1 MLNPKRLL
9 AFSSVASLA
18 LGLCSSP
25 ALAQEQLAVAAAESA
40 EAESAA
46 AEPGVDAVASDA
58 AVPAE
63 NAPEGEIIVTA
74 RKRSERLQDVPLS
87 VAAVSG
93 QTMQQQGIRKIE
105 DLQTKVPNFKMTE
118 TGIGS
123 NIAIRGIFSGVNQG
137 FEQSVGTYIDGI
149 HHGRAQQ
156 SRAPFLDVQRVEVLR
171 GPQSI
176 LFGKNSIAGALNII
190 SAQPTNQ
197 LEGYVQGNYQLDS
210 DDWEL
215 LGAVS
220 GPITDRVRARV
231 AGRFHDGD
239 GYIKNLT
246 LDRSEP
252 QRKDWNLRGIV
263 DWDVTDN
270 FELSFKAEHGE
281 FDTDGRNIEIYN
293 ELPSTKLG
301 GLTFGRTYA
310 QILSLLGADSSVL
323 NNEKDD
329 KRSSN
334 GDTSDNSSSTYV
346 LTANLN
352 TGIGQL
358 TSITGYNKFNY
369 DELCD
374 CDFTGAVLLNVDLDE
389 KYEQFSQEIR
399 LVSDT
404 SRKFEYIVGGFYQTS
419 DHSYRDNINIP
430 SNSLLVPVVNAS
442 APGFGTLIA
451 GTRAA
456 REANVETD
464 ILSAFGQLTYKFNDH
479 FRVTAGGRVTHE
491 KKDGDRTL
499 TIEGIDGTPLAAGM
513 QAIVAPLVYGQLFRI
528 SSTNLV
534 TIAGMGIP
542 QSGMAQAL
550 LNLLGSHPVEGSLS
564 KTGFVPS
571 VVLQYDVN
579 PDIMFYGSFTKGT
592 KSGGYD
598 FRGNNRGFYPSMD
611 DAFEFD
617 EEQATNWEAGA
628 KTRFLDGRA
637 IFNAAL
643 YHTKIRDLQVS
654 VFDGVLGYVV
664 GNADARTQGIEVDGR
679 FAVTPTLTLRGSGAL
694 TDFEF
699 TNYSNGQCYPGQT
712 PDGSGGQ
719 CDYEGKTNQLV
730 PDWQATLAIDWSH
743 AITNGLE
750 LRTTADMFA
759 SDGYFLSPTLDPN
772 QVQDSYAKFNMR
784 LAVGD
789 PGRRWEVALLGK
801 NIFDERTVSMGVQ
814 TPLAFSPTTFGAYSQ
829 ANVVDEGRTVALQG
843 RFNF

>member
-1 MLNPKRLL
+1 MLNRMNLL
-9 AFSSVASLA
+9 AFASVTSLA
-18 LGLCSSP
+18 FALCP
-25 ALAQEQLAVAAAESA
+25 TAATAQEQAALDAAVSTDALSAVEAADNA
-40 EAESAA
+40 EASAA
-46 AEPGVDAVASDA
+46 A
-58 AVPAE
+58 PAE

-74 RKRSERLQDVPLS
+74 RKRSESLQDVPLS

-93 QTMQQQGIRKIE
+93 QAMQQQGIKKIE

-123 NIAIRGIFSGVNQG
+123 QIAIRGIFSGVNQG

-149 HHGRAQQ
+149 HFGRAQQ

-190 SAQPTNQ
+190 SAQPTSE
-197 LEGYVQGNYQLDS
+197 LEGYVQGNWQPDG

-220 GPITDRVRARV
+220 GPITNNVRARV
-231 AGRFHDGD
+231 AGRVHTGD

-246 LDRSEP
+246 LNRSEP
-252 QRKDWNLRGIV
+252 QRDDWNLRGIV
-263 DWDVTDN
+263 DWEVTDN
-270 FELSFKAEHGE
+270 LEISLKAEHGE
-281 FDTDGRNIEIYN
+281 FDTKGRNIEIYN
-293 ELPSTKLG
+293 ELPSTKAG
-301 GLTFGRTYA
+301 FLTFGRTYA

-323 NNEKDD
+323 NNVKDD

-334 GDTSDNSSSTYV
+334 GDTSDNKSSTYV
-346 LTANLN
+346 LTANLD

-358 TSITGYNKFNY
+358 TSITGYNNFKY
-369 DELCD
+369 DEFCD
-374 CDFTGAVLLNVDLDE
+374 CDFTGATLLNVDLEE

-399 LVSDT
+399 LASDT
-404 SRKFEYIVGGFYQTS
+404 TGRFEYIVGGFYQTS

-430 SNSLLVPVVNAS
+430 SNSLLVPVVNS
-442 APGFGTLIA
+442 MAPGFGNFLA
-451 GTRAA
+451 ATRAA

-464 ILSAFGQLTYKFNDH
+464 ILSAFGQVTYKFNDH
-479 FRVTAGGRVTHE
+479 FRVNVGGRVTHE
-491 KKDGDRTL
+491 KKEGDRTL
-499 TIEGIDGTPLAAGM
+499 TIEGIDGSALAGM
-513 QAIVAPLVYGQLFRI
+513 QAVGAPLVYGQLFRI
-528 SSTNLV
+528 SSTNL
-534 TIAGMGIP
+534 TDIAALGLVP
-542 QSGMAQAL
+542 YSGQAAGLQAL
-550 LNLLGSHPVEGSLS
+550 YGIHPVEGRVS

-592 KSGGYD
+592 KSGGFD
-598 FRGNNRGFYPSMD
+598 FRGNNRGFYSSMA

-617 EEQATNWEAGA
+617 EEKATNWEAGA

-637 IFNAAL
+637 IFNVAL
-643 YHTKIRDLQVS
+643 YHTDIKDLQVS

-679 FAVTPTLTLRGSGAL
+679 FAITPNLTLRGSGAL

-699 TNYSNGQCYPGQT
+699 TKYPNGQCYPGQT
-712 PDGSGGQ
+712 PDGLNNQ
-719 CDYEGKTNQLV
+719 CDYKGKTNQLV
-730 PDWQATLAIDWSH
+730 PDWQAVLAIDWNH
-743 AITNGLE
+743 AITSGLE

-759 SDGYFLSPTLDPN
+759 SDGYYLSPTLDPN
-772 QVQDSYAKFNMR
+772 QTQDSYAKFNMR

-789 PGRRWEVALLGK
+789 PGRRWELALLGK
-801 NIFDERTVSMGVQ
+801 NLFDERTVSMGVS
-814 TPLAFSPTTFGAYSQ
+814 TPLSSLFGAYSQ
-829 ANVVDEGRTVALQG
+829 ANVVDEGRTFALQG